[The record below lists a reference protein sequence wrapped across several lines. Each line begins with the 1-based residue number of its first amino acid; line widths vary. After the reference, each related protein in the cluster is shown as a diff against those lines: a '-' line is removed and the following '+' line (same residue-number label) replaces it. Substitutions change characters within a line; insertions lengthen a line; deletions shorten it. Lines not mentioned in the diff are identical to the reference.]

1 MKAKLRIHGVKKVKT
16 PSVRIATNS
25 RLGDIVPLAH
35 NLWLI
40 VGDGP
45 KDCPNVIVYQAADRM
60 YVMDSG
66 AGPVIKASIIKVMH
80 AAGPLQTF
88 TLLNSHGH
96 ADHVGNNDVINIAQA
111 RVKHHYFSNRGL
123 ALLNPVPDFTGLF
136 LQLSAYY
143 DPLAAYRT
151 DRWKWQSLKL
161 IRDAVAFFA
170 GEKAAITAIWSIYIK
185 NFEPFHPS
193 RETMEFY
200 ESLPRQTL
208 TIGGVQWTGWV
219 LGNDDVWILE
229 ERAHTSDEV
238 LFYIPEHQL
247 LFTADLTFPMFPTF
261 PDTNGERT
269 REMLQRCRDMASAG
283 VVSLLINS
291 HFLCPAVYRGQGEA
305 VPFLETL
312 LVEHARFQVV
322 LGEILEK
329 QDGLTVGEVY
339 SHLCQRREDP
349 VVRHYLSMEYPDH
362 PMSLQQI
369 IAVNLAQMGYM
380 ARGPK
385 RKQRFYRPMSTILSL
400 QQAGSRLFLGHE

>member
-1 MKAKLRIHGVKKVKT
+1 MKTSSKK
-16 PSVRIATNS
+16 IAGS
-25 RLGDIVPLAH
+25 SGLGDIVPLAH

-40 VGDGP
+40 IGDGP

-66 AGPVIKASIIKVMH
+66 AGPVIKASIIKVIQE
-80 AAGPLQTF
+80 AGPLQTF

-111 RVKHHYFSNRGL
+111 RERHHYFSNAGL
-123 ALLNPVPDFTGLF
+123 GLLDPVPYFTGLF
-136 LQLSAYY
+136 LQLSTYY

-151 DRWKWQSLKL
+151 DRLKWQSLKL
-161 IRDAVAFFA
+161 LSDALGFIA

-193 RETMEFY
+193 QETMEYY
-200 ESLPRQTL
+200 ESLPRRTL

-219 LGNDDVWILE
+219 LGANDVWILE

-261 PDTNGERT
+261 PDTNGKRT
-269 REMLQRCRDMASAG
+269 REMLRRCYDMASADA
-283 VVSLLINS
+283 VSLLINS
-291 HFLCPAVYRGQGEA
+291 HFLSPAVYRGREEA

-312 LVEHARFQVV
+312 LVEHDRFQIV
-322 LGEILEK
+322 LGEILAEH
-329 QDGLTVGEVY
+329 DGLTIGEVY
-339 SHLCQRREDP
+339 SYLCQRHDDP

-369 IAVNLAQMGYM
+369 IAVNLAQLGYV

-385 RKQRFYRPMSTILSL
+385 RKQRFYKPPITE
-400 QQAGSRLFLGHE
+400 HELAHNVA